1 MAANFDNLGLQFL
14 YPENWVIT
22 EQSQG
27 EMYSASVTLQS
38 TGSAC
43 WTVHRYPSS
52 CPQQQ
57 LVEELVAAMQKEYP
71 QAEEEPY
78 VQSPRGEQIRGVRL
92 YFYCLDMLVSWTLLP
107 ITVEGQVFLFECQAE
122 DKEFEELEEVF
133 MALSISVLGH
143 ATSADRKTS

>member
-1 MAANFDNLGLQFL
+1 MAATFDNLGLQFL
-14 YPENWVIT
+14 YPENWVIS

-57 LVEELVAAMQKEYP
+57 LVEELVTAMQKEYP
-71 QAEEEPY
+71 
-78 VQSPRGEQIRGVRL
+78 
-92 YFYCLDMLVSWTLLP
+92 
-107 ITVEGQVFLFECQAE
+107 QAE

-133 MALSISVLGH
+133 MALSTSVLGH